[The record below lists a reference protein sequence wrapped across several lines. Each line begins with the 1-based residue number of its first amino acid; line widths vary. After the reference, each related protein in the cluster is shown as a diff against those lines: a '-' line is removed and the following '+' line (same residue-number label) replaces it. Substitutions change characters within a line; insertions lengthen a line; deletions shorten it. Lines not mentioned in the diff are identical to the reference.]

1 MQRAAQEEVSIE
13 ALRKFVAKWGA
24 VLGLAG
30 STLWLYFET
39 QQEVRQ
45 LRRDLDDSQK
55 DWDLFRRVYR
65 DSHAFGPGGF
75 TDPQI
80 RTALEASIR
89 EYLRTNAADME
100 LRNRLW
106 RQSLFDLNPTLKRP
120 SE

>member
-1 MQRAAQEEVSIE
+1 MAPATTREDSIE
-13 ALRKFVAKWGA
+13 TLRKFVAKWGA

-30 STLWLYFET
+30 STLWLYFESA
-39 QQEVRQ
+39 QEIKQ

-80 RTALEASIR
+80 RTALDASIR
-89 EYLRTNAADME
+89 EFLRTNAADME